1 MKKTL
6 EAIRTYCL
14 SKRKVTE
21 DSPDGW
27 NATCMRIYNKIFA
40 IVNHEKGEKAAITLK
55 CDPNVALRIREEY
68 PDSIIPGYHMNKKHW
83 NTVYINKGL
92 GQEEINKMI
101 DWSYDLVLQSLSK
114 KVQKEI
120 LEEE

>member
-6 EAIRTYCL
+6 EATRTHCL
-14 SKRKVTE
+14 SKRKATE

-27 NATCMRIYNKIFA
+27 NATCMRIHNKIFA
-40 IVNHEKGEKAAITLK
+40 ILNHEKGDKAAITLK

-101 DWSYDLVLQSLSK
+101 DWSYNLVLQSFSK

-120 LEEE
+120 LGEE

>member
-1 MKKTL
+1 M
-6 EAIRTYCL
+6 ESMRTYCL
-14 SKRKVTE
+14 SKGKATE

-27 NATCMRIYNKIFA
+27 NATCMRVHNKIFA
-40 IVNHEKGEKAAITLK
+40 ILNYEKGEKAAITLK
-55 CDPNVALRIREEY
+55 CDPNVALQIREEY

-83 NTVYINKGL
+83 NTVYIHRGL

-101 DWSYDLVLQSLSK
+101 DWSYELVLQSFSK

-120 LEEE
+120 LG